1 MSPTPPDP
9 TAESDARAYWRGQME
24 AAWRL
29 MDECLRQPV
38 QECGEPLA
46 DLRSAAESA
55 GVPLRFSTTPVLPGT
70 PRLFYLRAGLVAPLL
85 AAARACARRGWL
97 LKIEDGYRTRA
108 IQTGLGREPRLFD
121 AVYELCCWET
131 GGREPDADL
140 MGRRLAVLIATRP
153 KIGTHMSGS
162 ALDLSVL
169 DAASGREVDRGGTY
183 VDFSLRTPMASPY
196 VSAEARRNRA
206 AITALLAESGF
217 VAYPFEYWH
226 YSQGDV
232 FAACLNPGAG
242 PVRYGA
248 VDADLAG
255 SLAVRPI
262 PRPGD
267 PLQPP
272 EQIAASLAAARA
284 RRRSGEPR
292 KP

>member
-169 DAASGREVDRGGTY
+169 DAASGREVD
-183 VDFSLRTPMASPY
+183 
-196 VSAEARRNRA
+196 
-206 AITALLAESGF
+206 
-217 VAYPFEYWH
+217 
-226 YSQGDV
+226 QGDV